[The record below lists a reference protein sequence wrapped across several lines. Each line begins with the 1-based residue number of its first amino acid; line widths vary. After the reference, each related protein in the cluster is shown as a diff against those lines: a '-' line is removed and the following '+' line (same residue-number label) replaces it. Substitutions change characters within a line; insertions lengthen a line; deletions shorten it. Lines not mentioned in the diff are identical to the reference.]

1 MLTKQFSTP
10 AGVFYFKKLNTLISI
25 RNYYTPI
32 GGFFLDR
39 NYDFTIFIN
48 NKNNLTLL
56 QKIKQFFAR
65 NPYEYDP
72 FDELTF
78 PELEEKMSGYDPEEI
93 MHMYYLEYW
102 DSWETNTRYFD
113 ILDERTHFLNFA
125 GTPILYT
132 LHQAS
137 YMEAHYPFESYSKEA
152 QFAYYTDDF
161 DSIMH
166 DPYTNE
172 ELDLPLTT
180 LRWNY
185 YIENFVEEN
194 SLTFSGYFS
203 LSGKL
208 LNDLEENNDL
218 ISSILEIMHEPRF
231 RNTTQ
236 YTEYLNFVKI
246 RFDLSF
252 ILFIEYNLLS
262 ATSILAVPW
271 VLMFLVGDLLTHE
284 FSNITVIFCDLQTV
298 FLYIFFGQE
307 LVWKFE
313 ETFKEYVSNIW
324 YGVKYS
330 VYRVKYKKDSSTFK
344 NDILKIWRLINLKN
358 NEPKLYKKL
367 KQYFFL
373 STKKKIY
380 FSISILRA
388 TAVRDKQYF
397 KISLF
402 NTVSIIRFFIW
413 CYKRLLVII
422 PNYYNI
428 FKNFLIN
435 LIPNIFMFLKNF
447 LINLIPNTSKYLK
460 RLYLRLI
467 TDLNFLY
474 KYIKSKM

>member
-1 MLTKQFSTP
+1 MLIKKIRTP
-10 AGVFYFKKLNTLISI
+10 AGVFYFRKLNTPISI

-39 NYDFTIFIN
+39 NYDFTLFLN
-48 NKNNLTLL
+48 NKHNLTLS
-56 QKIKQFFAR
+56 QRIKLFFER

-78 PELEEKMSGYDPEEI
+78 PELEEKMSDYAPEEI
-93 MHMYYLEYW
+93 MYEYYLEYW
-102 DSWETNTRYFD
+102 DSWETNTHYFH
-113 ILDERTHFLNFA
+113 INEEKTHFLNFA

-132 LHQAS
+132 LHEAS
-137 YMEAHYPFESYSKEA
+137 YMEAHYPFESFSKDWQVASHCDEL
-152 QFAYYTDDF
+152 

-172 ELDLPLTT
+172 ELNLPLTT

-194 SLTFSGYFS
+194 ASTVSGYFN
-203 LSGKL
+203 LCGKL
-208 LNDLEENNDL
+208 LTDLEENNDL
-218 ISSILEIMHEPRF
+218 ISSILETMHEPRF

-236 YTEYLNFVKI
+236 YREYFNFVKI

-252 ILFIEYNLLS
+252 ILFMEYNLLS
-262 ATSILAVPW
+262 AISIMAVPW
-271 VLMFLVGDLLTHE
+271 VLMFLVGDLLTNE
-284 FSNITVIFCDLQTV
+284 FSNITVILCDLQTV

-313 ETFKEYVSNIW
+313 ETFKEYVSNIFS
-324 YGVKYS
+324 GVKYS
-330 VYRVKYKKDSSTFK
+330 VYRERYKKDSSTFK
-344 NDILKIWRLINLKN
+344 NDILKIWRLINLKT

-380 FSISILRA
+380 FSISILKA
-388 TAVRDKQYF
+388 TAVRDKQHY

-402 NTVSIIRFFIW
+402 NTVSILKFFIW

-422 PNYYNI
+422 PKSYNN

-435 LIPNIFMFLKNF
+435 LIKNIFMFLKNF
-447 LINLIPNTSKYLK
+447 LINFIPITSKFLK
-460 RLYLRLI
+460 RIYLRLI
-467 TDLNFLY
+467 IILNFLY